1 MKKLLAKL
9 DRNTLVALAVKQNEL
24 VDEIRGYKSG
34 MTADMLGIFTDK
46 ELIDLFVKTE
56 KAFGLNTA
64 QTLLG

>member
-34 MTADMLGIFTDK
+34 MTKEMLGVFTDK

-64 QTLLG
+64 KALLG